1 MMHVDL
7 VDMDDFIM
15 DLGQLGIECSSM
27 DVDSVKSS
35 IDEWLQTVDS
45 TQRDKFSKLLFC
57 IEEKGILLPD
67 LENVVR
73 WGAQQLPQ

>member
-7 VDMDDFIM
+7 VDMDDFIT
-15 DLGQLGIECSSM
+15 DLNQLGIECTSA

-35 IDEWLQTVDS
+35 IDKWLQGVDT
-45 TQRDKFSKLLFC
+45 TQRDRFSKLLFC

-67 LENVVR
+67 IENVVR
-73 WGAQQLPQ
+73 WGAQQLPR

>member
-7 VDMDDFIM
+7 VDMDDFVT
-15 DLGQLGIECSSM
+15 DLGQLGIECTSK

-45 TQRDKFSKLLFC
+45 TQRDQFSKLIFC
-57 IEEKGILLPD
+57 IEQKGILLPD
-67 LENVVR
+67 IENVVR
-73 WGAQQLPQ
+73 WGAQQLPR